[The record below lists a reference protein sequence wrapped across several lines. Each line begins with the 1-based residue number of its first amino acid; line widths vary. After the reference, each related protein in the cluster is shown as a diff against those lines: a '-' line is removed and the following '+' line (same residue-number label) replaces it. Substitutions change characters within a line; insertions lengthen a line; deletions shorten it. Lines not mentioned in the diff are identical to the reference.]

1 MKKQVLRK
9 PAEAYIKD
17 WAKAA
22 LFSVQKLCF
31 IGTVQVRADD
41 GTGIIL
47 N

>member
-1 MKKQVLRK
+1 MKKTSLRK
-9 PAEAYIKD
+9 TAETYIKD

-22 LFSVQKLCF
+22 LSSVQKLCF